1 MKKGIRFIA
10 FILIL
15 IMAVT
20 GTYRVLSWKDTSGDY
35 LSSTQQLYATE
46 DNLMDVIFV
55 GSSHVYCGINPSYL
69 WDEYGIS
76 AFDMAISGQDKDSSY
91 HTIKEA
97 LKTQSPQVVCVD
109 LYGLLFEKH
118 AILGNEYRN
127 MLSMEMSENS
137 IKLVQNY
144 VDEKE
149 AQMDY
154 ILRWPIVHTRYREL
168 TKYDFIQYAPSI
180 YGRGYAPN
188 YTVGISYY
196 PQGAVECTESEPLS
210 ESNKEWLDKLIQLSE
225 ENNFKLV
232 MFLAPM
238 YLEPAQQKILNG
250 AYEYLS
256 EHGIDTLDFNM
267 LAMQIGLDYDTDFCD
282 SVHLNRTGSDKLTA
296 YFGEYLVNHNQ
307 LADHRGDEAYYLWD
321 ECSKW
326 VAHLDFAQEL
336 KQETDWKK
344 FTEKVAEY
352 NEDMTVIVSLDGTY
366 QDSTLGLQAVTDI
379 FGIPES
385 EYYIGGKWIFK
396 NGECVYYMD
405 PGEGNVYGMDL
416 SAGNVLW
423 MENDPGKL
431 SQVQI
436 NGEPMGCAFNGLTIV
451 VYDNITHQVVD
462 KRGFY

>member
-15 IMAVT
+15 IMAVM
-20 GTYRVLSWKDTSGDY
+20 GTYRILSWKDTTGDY

-76 AFDMAISGQDKDSSY
+76 AFDMAVGGQDRASSY
-91 HTIKEA
+91 HSLKEV

-109 LYGLLFEKH
+109 LYGLLFESH
-118 AILGNEYRN
+118 DVLGNVYRN
-127 MLSMEMSENS
+127 MLSMETSANS
-137 IKLVQNY
+137 IELVKSY
-144 VDEKE
+144 VDDEE
-149 AQMDY
+149 QMDY

-168 TKYDFIQYAPSI
+168 TEYDFIQYEPSV
-180 YGRGYAPN
+180 YGRGYNPN
-188 YTVGISYY
+188 YEMGLSYY
-196 PQGAVECTESEPLS
+196 PQGAVECTESIVLS
-210 ESNKEWLDKLIQLSE
+210 DSHKEWLDSLIQLSE
-225 ENNFKLV
+225 EEGFKLI

-238 YLEPAQQKILNG
+238 YLDASQQKILNG

-256 EHGIDTLDFNM
+256 EYGIDTLDFNI
-267 LAMQIGLDYDTDFCD
+267 LSSEIGLDYNTDFCD
-282 SVHLNRTGSDKLTA
+282 ATHLNRFGSDKLTA
-296 YFGEYLVNHNQ
+296 YFGEYLVSHNQ
-307 LADHRGDEAYYLWD
+307 LTDHRGDEAYYLWD

-326 VAHLDFAQEL
+326 VEHLDFAQEL
-336 KQETDWKK
+336 KQVTDWKE
-344 FTEKVAEY
+344 FTKKVAECD
-352 NEDMTVIVSLDGTY
+352 EDMTVIFYLDGTY
-366 QDSTLGLQAVTDI
+366 KDSTLGLHEVTNI
-379 FGIPES
+379 FGIPQS
-385 EYYIGGKWIFK
+385 EYDIGGKWIFK

-416 SAGNVLW
+416 SAANVLW
-423 MENDPGKL
+423 MENDPGNL
-431 SQVQI
+431 SQIQI
-436 NGEPMGCAFNGLTIV
+436 NGEPMGCAFNGLTVV